1 MRRRRVIAGAV
12 AGLAT
17 AVAVARRR
25 RRERI
30 ELYYDDGSMVELH
43 RGSAESDRLLALSED
58 ALDAVRAG

>member
-1 MRRRRVIAGAV
+1 MRARSVVAGAV

-30 ELYYDDGSMVELH
+30 ELYYDDGSMVELQ
-43 RGSAESDRLLALSED
+43 RGTAESDRLLALSD
-58 ALDAVRAG
+58 HALNALRAG